1 MVRHPTKS
9 LKQAATF
16 LLRESETTD
25 SLLTLDGRGLR
36 QGARGDLRNSRVL
49 QLCKILRRS
58 VQATPLR
65 FGVRQLTLSIIVAI
79 RIYQSTAR
87 LFSRHKK

>member
-25 SLLTLDGRGLR
+25 SFVTRDGRGLGR
-36 QGARGDLRNSRVL
+36 VARGDPRKAVVLRLSW
-49 QLCKILRRS
+49 ILPFS
-58 VQATPLR
+58 IQHTPLR
-65 FGVRQLTLSIIVAI
+65 FGSDNEPVPQ
-79 RIYQSTAR
+79 
-87 LFSRHKK
+87 